1 MDELDGGRRRV
12 SVWPYASVEV
22 SRDIGTVVM
31 RVEGEV
37 DIANVARVE
46 RAAMEALE
54 RKPAAVLVLDLEPLE
69 YLDGAGRAWLYRL
82 GEEVM
87 ERGIALEVRRPL
99 AGPAAR
105 MFDLVWPLPQLPGAI
120 ADHER

>member
-1 MDELDGGRRRV
+1 MLFR
-12 SVWPYASVEV
+12 S
-22 SRDIGTVVM
+22 
-31 RVEGEV
+31 
-37 DIANVARVE
+37 
-46 RAAMEALE
+46 
-54 RKPAAVLVLDLEPLE
+54 PAAVLVLDLEPLE